1 MLGATELTRESA
13 PTLGALVFQSLPV
26 AAFAIGSDR
35 AFHIEEQAWMIWS
48 VWWLAM
54 AFFSKSTKRRESP
67 LQRIE
72 HLLPALLGF
81 TLVFRGGFGGARLAR
96 PIFVLS
102 PTFRAICVVVTILGL
117 LFAVWARLALGA
129 NWSGTITIK
138 TNHQLIRRGPY
149 RWIRHPIYTG
159 MLAALLAT
167 AITQGL
173 LSGAVG
179 FAFVFIALFRKARR
193 EELFL
198 SQEFGEGFAEHRQH
212 TGMFL
217 PRFS

>member
-81 TLVFRGGFGGARLAR
+81 TLVDHHQDQSSIDTARALSLDPASDLYRDAGGAAGDGDHTGVVEWSGRVR
-96 PIFVLS
+96 
-102 PTFRAICVVVTILGL
+102 ICVYCVVSKGAAGRVVFVTGIWRGVCGAPAAYRNVFAAVLVNSAPQWNRRSTEQGTGL
-117 LFAVWARLALGA
+117 ETGHYKG
-129 NWSGTITIK
+129 SK
-138 TNHQLIRRGPY
+138 KERRP
-149 RWIRHPIYTG
+149 R
-159 MLAALLAT
+159 AAAT
-167 AITQGL
+167 
-173 LSGAVG
+173 
-179 FAFVFIALFRKARR
+179 
-193 EELFL
+193 
-198 SQEFGEGFAEHRQH
+198 
-212 TGMFL
+212 
-217 PRFS
+217 